1 MQLCL
6 IKNLPECR
14 SLGTRLLAT
23 MHLNTLLG
31 GDMCITAVSPFFKG
45 RTLLTST
52 ERMAKHGLGLLR
64 ISLCLLQKTVHCTD
78 TALTHTLG
86 KREE

>member
-1 MQLCL
+1 MQ
-6 IKNLPECR
+6 
-14 SLGTRLLAT
+14 
-23 MHLNTLLG
+23 LNTLLG
-31 GDMCITAVSPFFKG
+31 GDTSAASPFLKG
-45 RTLLTST
+45 RTLLTGT

-64 ISLCLLQKTVHCTD
+64 ISLCLFQKAIHCTD